1 MMPPTEKRKRGRPK
15 GSKNKT
21 YLSIFHETTE
31 ENTGGGGN
39 AGIEIKNEND
49 ENDPR
54 LAEVVEAGERVL
66 VNSDDRDFYFTEEI
80 AMDDEAVDSDFGQ
93 NKVAMVNMQKGL
105 RKRITTK
112 RQKALLETKRKRG
125 RPPIK
130 VGPIDCSDCDKTF
143 DNVKDFRRHCLE
155 HINSFACSMGDCVKR
170 FKSQKDLD
178 IHLRKHRG
186 EKPYV
191 CSECNKAYAIRQDL
205 RLHIRTMHTGKV
217 IHM

>member
-1 MMPPTEKRKRGRPK
+1 MPEV
-15 GSKNKT
+15 NKEADQAS
-21 YLSIFHETTE
+21 YQYP
-31 ENTGGGGN
+31 
-39 AGIEIKNEND
+39 
-49 ENDPR
+49 DP
-54 LAEVVEAGERVL
+54 
-66 VNSDDRDFYFTEEI
+66 
-80 AMDDEAVDSDFGQ
+80 FG
-93 NKVAMVNMQKGL
+93 NKVVVNLQKGL

-130 VGPIDCSDCDKTF
+130 VGPIDCSDCDLVF
-143 DNVKDFRRHCLE
+143 DNVKDYRKHCLE

-191 CSECNKAYAIRQDL
+191 CHLCNKAYAIRQDL
-205 RLHIRTMHTGKV
+205 RLHDRTMHTGK
-217 IHM
+217 HMISNFDQLHFDGRL